1 MHPFFSFDSIS
12 GIPRHHVVGDNEL
25 VPDGK
30 GGYLV
35 RGGWAVG
42 KFGGNSAPPH
52 FSIFWQDGPVLRDG
66 KAAPNGA
73 FVEDVIQVCQERL
86 KAYQV
91 SPFACKENSEAI
103 NHLQKA
109 YDVLFDR
116 RNDRKARGVLGK
128 DEV

>member
-1 MHPFFSFDSIS
+1 MSFRFDSIS
-12 GIPRHHVVGDNEL
+12 GIRNHSVYGHNDTL
-25 VPDGK
+25 PDGK

-35 RGGWAVG
+35 RGGYAVCSFGSG
-42 KFGGNSAPPH
+42 KPPH
-52 FSIFWQDGPVLRDG
+52 FNIYWQDGPVLRDG